1 MREVDFLLESLVLL
15 VGLYIQALITVF
27 GYFLLEVLDGRL
39 VLALGS
45 FVGLY
50 SRLGPFQ
57 DGLCAR
63 QLCRE
68 RPREFGSAIADY
80 ELRRQRGRASE
91 TEQFKQMNMAGH
103 HK

>member
-27 GYFLLEVLDGRL
+27 GDFLLEVLDGRL

-63 QLCRE
+63 QLCLNGRHPL
-68 RPREFGSAIADY
+68 RQGSDLLVQAED
-80 ELRRQRGRASE
+80 LFVG
-91 TEQFKQMNMAGH
+91 FL
-103 HK
+103 